1 LGELVDATSGVDEA
15 GFTGEERVA
24 GGADTDLQVLNGGE
38 RLKHCA
44 ASAADGGF
52 EGGGMDSVFHGM
64 MVHGRLA
71 RRRGAST
78 VLSPERG
85 GGENKG
91 KWGRVKGFLRQGW
104 IAKWDGFWSFLS
116 S

>member
-1 LGELVDATSGVDEA
+1 MGELVDATGGIDET

-24 GGADTDLQVLNGGE
+24 GGANTDLQVLHGGE
-38 RLKHCA
+38 RLVDGT
-44 ASAADGGF
+44 ASATDGGF
-52 EGGGMDSVFHGM
+52 EGGGVNSVFHGM

-71 RRRGAST
+71 RLRGAST

-91 KWGRVKGFLRQGW
+91 K
-104 IAKWDGFWSFLS
+104 
-116 S
+116 